1 MDTAAI
7 RVAQKEDDKQG
18 VDQQDIFDRMVLFL
32 AAITVR
38 LCSRV
43 LGTDNPSFRPVRG
56 KSRYAELA
64 LEGWPR
70 VTEKMRKSFQEL

>member
-1 MDTAAI
+1 LGA
-7 RVAQKEDDKQG
+7 DD
-18 VDQQDIFDRMVLFL
+18 
-32 AAITVR
+32 
-38 LCSRV
+38 
-43 LGTDNPSFRPVRG
+43 PPFRPVMG